1 MPRPTNDS
9 YTPRPEH
16 HFTFGLWTVGNPGR
30 DPFGEPVREPM
41 PATYIVKMLSQ
52 LGAYGVNLHDNDL
65 IPFGASAGERVANG
79 GGERS
84 SLPAYAPD
92 CYLCPGNTRSS
103 GQRNAQYGGVFVF
116 DNDHPCV
123 GPGAPAALSTP
134 PGIYQNRPASGRAR
148 VVCYSPRHDLTLA
161 ELPESEVLGLLQALQ
176 AQYRELGAR
185 DEVRHVLVFE
195 NKGDVVGV
203 SNPHPHCQIYAT
215 NFVFK
220 TIELEAQAQAEYLAE
235 HDRPLFQDIVQ
246 AEEADGSRLI
256 ARREMALS
264 FIPYFARYPYE
275 TYVTPRETRASL
287 AHLTPAEL
295 GDFAMVLRETLI
307 RLDNLWEMSFPYVM
321 VLHQSP
327 TDRLHPGFH
336 FHIEIHP
343 PLRKP
348 GLLKYLAGPEIG
360 GGNFLNDT
368 APEEKAAELRAV
380 SGVHYKSG
388 GKDG

>member
-1 MPRPTNDS
+1 MAWEQRWHPLRREWVIISSHRNERP
-9 YTPRPEH
+9 
-16 HFTFGLWTVGNPGR
+16 W
-30 DPFGEPVREPM
+30 
-41 PATYIVKMLSQ
+41 Q
-52 LGAYGVNLHDNDL
+52 
-65 IPFGASAGERVANG
+65 GERVA
-79 GGERS
+79 EAARAR
-84 SLPAYAPD
+84 LPAYVPD
-92 CYLCPGNTRSS
+92 CYLCPGNARSS
-103 GQRNAQYGGVFVF
+103 GERNAPYQGVFVF

-123 GPGAPAALSTP
+123 GPGAPTALSTP
-134 PGIYQNRPASGRAR
+134 PGGGIYQNRPASGRAR

-161 ELPESEVLGLLQALQ
+161 ELPESEVLSLLQALQ
-176 AQYRELGAR
+176 AQYSELGAQPG
-185 DEVRHVLVFE
+185 VRHVLVFE
-195 NKGDVVGV
+195 NKGEVVGV

-220 TIELEAQAQAEYLAE
+220 TIELEAEAQAAYLAE
-235 HDRPLFQDIVQ
+235 HRRPLFQDVIA
-246 AEEADGSRLI
+246 AEESDGRRLLV
-256 ARREMALS
+256 RRAQALS

-275 TYVTPRETRASL
+275 TYIAPRETRASL

-295 GDFAMVLRETLI
+295 DDLAAVLRETLI
-307 RLDNLWEMSFPYVM
+307 RLDNLWRISFPYVM

-327 TDRLHPGFH
+327 TDRVYPGFH

-380 SGVHYKSG
+380 SSVHYTEG
-388 GKDG
+388 G